1 MVLQGLRRRGYI
13 HMADNIIPLDL
24 STFKQLYFRQY
35 TNKQRIVKAFLS
47 FVILIIGG
55 LIYIGFRDRSL
66 LMFSWFE
73 QLGISDEVVVFRN
86 LVKSEG
92 VYGWL
97 KYSLPD
103 GLWVFAYM
111 FLVDAIWNG
120 SKSISSYIFIF
131 SLPGFALL
139 SEFLQYFGLFPGV
152 FDWID
157 VASYSFA
164 IILYIIIKLIK

>member
-1 MVLQGLRRRGYI
+1 
-13 HMADNIIPLDL
+13 MAEKNYPLIL
-24 STFKQLYFRQY
+24 STFKQTYFRQNS
-35 TNKQRIVKAFLS
+35 NKQRIVKVALS
-47 FVILIIGG
+47 FAILITGG
-55 LIYIGFRDRSL
+55 LIYVGFRDKSL
-66 LMFSWFE
+66 LMFRWFE
-73 QLGISDEVVVFRN
+73 QLGISSEVDAFRV
-86 LVKSEG
+86 LVNSEG